1 VAGSGVI
8 DDYVTALDRR
18 LRGPDPVKDD
28 LLAEA
33 RDSLHDAAD
42 AHRDRG
48 LAEED
53 AQRRAVAEFGPVGA
67 IAREYQG
74 LLGLAHGARTL
85 RSVML
90 VIPLA
95 YVMWELNRKFWIGAW
110 DDFDAPPPDWYLV
123 VARFNDTSAWL
134 VAGLAVLALLVGR
147 RLART
152 AVSTLTLARLAGVV
166 AVVAVGVSL
175 LGNVAILAATA
186 YLDAPRLLMSPPVAA
201 GTALSFVIALRLA
214 VLARRCVV
222 FSSV

>member
-1 VAGSGVI
+1 MAGAGVI

-33 RDSLHDAAD
+33 RDSLHDAAA

-48 LAEED
+48 LADDD
-53 AQRRAVAEFGPVGA
+53 AQRRAVAEFGPVAA

-74 LLGLAHGARTL
+74 LLGLAYGARTL

-95 YVMWELNRKFWIGAW
+95 YVMWELNRRFWIGAW
-110 DDFDAPPPDWYLV
+110 NDFDAPPPDWYLA

-134 VAGLAVLALLVGR
+134 VAGIAVLALLVGR

-152 AVSTLTLARLAGVV
+152 TVSTLTLARLAGVV

-186 YLDAPRLLMSPPVAA
+186 YLDATRLLMSPPVAA
-201 GTALSFVIALRLA
+201 ATVVSFVIALRLA

-222 FSSV
+222 FSSA

>member
-1 VAGSGVI
+1 MAGAGVI

-33 RDSLHDAAD
+33 RDSLHDAAA
-42 AHRDRG
+42 AHRDDG
-48 LAEED
+48 LTEED
-53 AQRRAVAEFGPVGA
+53 AQRRAVAEFGPVTA

-95 YVMWELNRKFWIGAW
+95 YVMWELNRRFWIGAW
-110 DDFDAPPPDWYLV
+110 QDFDAPPPDWYLV

-134 VAGLAVLALLVGR
+134 VAGVAVLALLVGR

-152 AVSTLTLARLAGVV
+152 AVSTLTLARLAGAV

-186 YLDAPRLLMSPPVAA
+186 YLDATRLLTSPPVAA
-201 GTALSFVIALRLA
+201 ATVLSFVIALRLA

>member
-1 VAGSGVI
+1 M
-8 DDYVTALDRR
+8 DRR

-33 RDSLHDAAD
+33 RDSLHDAAA
-42 AHRDRG
+42 AHLDRG
-48 LAEED
+48 LGEED
-53 AQRRAVAEFGPVGA
+53 AQRRAVAEFGPVTA

-74 LLGLAHGARTL
+74 LLGLAYGARTL

-95 YVMWELNRKFWIGAW
+95 YVMWELNRRFWIGAW
-110 DDFDAPPPDWYLV
+110 DDFSAPPPDWYLT
-123 VARFNDTSAWL
+123 VARLNDTSAWFA
-134 VAGLAVLALLVGR
+134 AGAAVLALLIGR

-152 AVSTLTLARLAGVV
+152 AVSTVTLARLGGAV
-166 AVVAVGVSL
+166 AVAAVGLSL
-175 LGNVAILAATA
+175 LSNVAILAATA
-186 YLDAPRLLMSPPVAA
+186 YLDVARLFLSPPVTAA
-201 GTALSFVIALRLA
+201 TVVSIAIALRLA

>member
-1 VAGSGVI
+1 MAGADVI

-18 LRGPDPVKDD
+18 LRGPDPVKGD

-33 RDSLHDAAD
+33 RDSLHDAAA

-48 LAEED
+48 LGEEA
-53 AQRRAVAEFGPVGA
+53 AQRRAVAEFGPVTA

-74 LLGLAHGARTL
+74 LLGLAYGARTL

-90 VIPLA
+90 VVPLA

-110 DDFDAPPPDWYLV
+110 NDFDAPPPDWYLTI
-123 VARFNDTSAWL
+123 ARLNDDAAWF
-134 VAGLAVLALLVGR
+134 VAGAAVLALLVGR

-152 AVSTLTLARLAGVV
+152 TVSTVTLARLAGVV

-186 YLDAPRLLMSPPVAA
+186 YLDAARLLMSPPVAGA
-201 GTALSFVIALRLA
+201 TVVSFVIALRLA
-214 VLARRCVV
+214 VLARRCVA

>member
-1 VAGSGVI
+1 MAGAGVI

-18 LRGPDPVKDD
+18 LRGPDPVKED

-42 AHRDRG
+42 AHRGEG
-48 LAEED
+48 LTEEA
-53 AQRRAVAEFGPVGA
+53 AQRRAVAEFGPVTA
-67 IAREYQG
+67 VAREYQG
-74 LLGLAHGARTL
+74 LLGLAYGARTL

-90 VIPLA
+90 VVPLA
-95 YVMWELNRKFWIGAW
+95 YVMWELNRKFWIGSW
-110 DDFDAPPPDWYLV
+110 DAFDAPPPEWYLTI
-123 VARFNDTSAWL
+123 ARLNDTSAWF
-134 VAGLAVLALLVGR
+134 VAGAAVLALLVGR

-152 AVSTLTLARLAGVV
+152 TVSTMTLARLAGVV

-201 GTALSFVIALRLA
+201 ATVVSFAIALRLA

>member
-1 VAGSGVI
+1 MAGTGLI

-18 LRGPDPVKDD
+18 LRGPDHVKDD

-42 AHRDRG
+42 AHRHSG
-48 LAEED
+48 LTEEA
-53 AQRRAVAEFGPVGA
+53 AQRRALAEFGPVAA

-85 RSVML
+85 RTVML
-90 VIPLA
+90 VLPLA
-95 YVMWELNRKFWIGAW
+95 HLMWELNRRFWIGAW
-110 DDFDAPPPDWYLV
+110 DDFDAPPPDWYLLIARVNDSTAWV
-123 VARFNDTSAWL
+123 VAG
-134 VAGLAVLALLVGR
+134 VAVIALLVGR

-152 AVSTLTLARLAGVV
+152 AVSTVTLARLAGVV
-166 AVVAVGVSL
+166 AVAAVATAA
-175 LGNVAILAATA
+175 LGNVAIMVATA
-186 YLDAPRLLMSPPVAA
+186 YLDAARLLMSPPVAA
-201 GTALSFVIALRLA
+201 ATLVSLVIVLRLA

>member
-1 VAGSGVI
+1 VAGAGLI

-33 RDSLHDAAD
+33 RDSLHDAAA

-48 LAEED
+48 LTEED
-53 AQRRAVAEFGPVGA
+53 AQRRAVAEFGPVTA

-85 RSVML
+85 RTVML
-90 VIPLA
+90 VLPLA
-95 YVMWELNRKFWIGAW
+95 HVMWELNRRFWIGAW
-110 DDFDAPPPDWYLV
+110 GGFDSAPPPDWYLLI
-123 VARFNDTSAWL
+123 ARLNDLSAWI
-134 VAGLAVLALLVGR
+134 VAGAAVVALLVGR

-152 AVSTLTLARLAGVV
+152 TVSTVTLARLAGTV
-166 AVVAVGVSL
+166 AVVGVGIAMS
-175 LGNVAILAATA
+175 ILAATA

-201 GTALSFVIALRLA
+201 ATVVSLVIALRLA

>member
-1 VAGSGVI
+1 MAGAGVI
-8 DDYVTALDRR
+8 DEYVTALDRR

-33 RDSLHDAAD
+33 RDSLHDAAA

-53 AQRRAVAEFGPVGA
+53 AQRRAVAEFGPVTT

-74 LLGLAHGARTL
+74 LLGLAYGTRTL

-90 VIPLA
+90 VLPLA
-95 YVMWELNRKFWIGAW
+95 YVMWELNRAFWIGAW
-110 DDFDAPPPDWYLV
+110 DDFDAPPPDWYLT
-123 VARFNDTSAWL
+123 VARFNDASAWL
-134 VAGLAVLALLVGR
+134 VAGAAVLALLVGR

-152 AVSTLTLARLAGVV
+152 RVSTVTLARLAGVV

-175 LGNVAILAATA
+175 LGTVAILAATA
-186 YLDAPRLLMSPPVAA
+186 YLDAARLFLSLPVTAA
-201 GTALSFVIALRLA
+201 SAVSLAVALRLA